1 MTKKV
6 IIDIFDKLKEQNIK
20 YAVCVAHKS
29 FAAVGSNLHQKDFFV
44 IIKDSGINIY
54 KDLRFVSVP
63 NFKAYSRDLTTIEFQ
78 EFKKDLNSYEQVINN
93 KDGRV
98 YEIK

>member
-6 IIDIFDKLKEQNIK
+6 IIDIFDKLKDRNIK

-29 FAAVGSNLHQKDFFV
+29 FAVGGSNLHQKDFFV
-44 IIKDSGINIY
+44 IIKDSGINKYRKLGFIN
-54 KDLRFVSVP
+54 VP

-78 EFKKDLNSYEQVINN
+78 EFKKDLNSYKQVINN
-93 KDGRV
+93 KFGRV